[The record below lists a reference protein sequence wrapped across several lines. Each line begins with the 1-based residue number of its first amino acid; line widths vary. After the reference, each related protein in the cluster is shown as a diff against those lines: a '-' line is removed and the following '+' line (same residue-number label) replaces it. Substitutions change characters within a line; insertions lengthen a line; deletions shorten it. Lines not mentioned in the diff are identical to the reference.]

1 MVQNK
6 KKVASVDSNR
16 KIQLISYFLSANIG
30 VSLGITANMNK
41 LATPGEWIHLAAGF
55 SMFFIA
61 IFFLATVIAA
71 MIFRLHTQMKQ
82 SNFFMA
88 QGWKM
93 TVNNLI
99 IADGVAFITWT
110 LLK

>member
-41 LATPGEWIHLAAGF
+41 LATPGEWIHLVAGF

-61 IFFLATVIAA
+61 IFFLANGMGRVESGEGAIMALAVPVAA
-71 MIFRLHTQMKQ
+71 PH
-82 SNFFMA
+82 SNA
-88 QGWKM
+88 

-99 IADGVAFITWT
+99 I
-110 LLK
+110 